1 MRGEKRTDGRKSQTV
16 ASNKYAKSNYDRI
29 IVTIPKGEKESIL
42 SAASAQGCSINNY
55 IVGAVSQRAESEG
68 HLFERLKSYVKGTT
82 KSSAKA
88 PGYGKVLDVEIPVR
102 VTVAKKAPARASL
115 RTNGAQIRGIKH
127 HPISPTNAY
136 VDGNKL
142 VDSFGNVL
150 FEAAN
155 ISVKND
161 QQLAR
166 LGIVAN
172 KSLPKRRI
180 VIANKKGL
188 EVK

>member
-55 IVGAVSQRAESEG
+55 IVGAVSQRAEREG

-82 KSSAKA
+82 KSSTKA
-88 PGYGKVLDVEIPVR
+88 HGYGKVIDVEIPVR

-115 RTNGAQIRGIKH
+115 RTNGAQIRGIK

-188 EVK
+188 ELK

>member
-55 IVGAVSQRAESEG
+55 IVGAVSQRAEREG

-88 PGYGKVLDVEIPVR
+88 PGYGKAFDVEIPVR
-102 VTVAKKAPARASL
+102 VTVAKKAPASASL

-127 HPISPTNAY
+127 LISPTNAY

>member
-88 PGYGKVLDVEIPVR
+88 HGYGEVFDVDIPVR

-127 HPISPTNAY
+127 PTSPNNAY

-180 VIANKKGL
+180 VIANKKGEL
-188 EVK
+188 K